1 MKIRPIFIFTMRYH
15 FMLLFA
21 MLAVVACSETSE
33 IEAGKSAFALHGELE
48 DCLADSVNIY
58 ETDGFAYHQI
68 KSTPLIKSGSSATF
82 RFSGKVPQKGF
93 YLIGT
98 SLNNL
103 TPLILGGEEE
113 IKLVGKGTNF
123 SRSTQLLNSPQN
135 ENYAKLKVQVAKVNR
150 RTDSI
155 MQMQARLYVGE
166 KTPKRQKE
174 ELYQAFQYIRNEQ
187 AKFRDS
193 LKKADPYLA
202 KIADMSLFPIFEVEN
217 NLQKYPNALKHFA
230 NEYFYAIDFKSP
242 ELNYMFPLR
251 ENVITYT
258 RTLCAAQEN
267 FIGKDSVFLFL
278 DNLLD
283 KAPKDSR
290 TYRLLLS
297 GIMQGLSDQE
307 SQFFPKYAQLYAKQY
322 PQEKAINAEN
332 SQKFGKITETEKQ
345 KQQFAKGSVPPE
357 INLPSPEGETVKL
370 SALLGQYVL
379 LDFWGSE
386 FIPSRRQIPYYV
398 HLYKRFHGRGLEIVS
413 VGIEQDKNAWL
424 KTIREE
430 KMTWK
435 HASDVQYWQSPIV
448 ETYLLKS
455 LPSNYLLD
463 KEGKI
468 IAKNIYGKD
477 LERKL
482 EGLMIIPKKGE
493 K

>member
-1 MKIRPIFIFTMRYH
+1 MRYYSYLII
-15 FMLLFA
+15 FCIALYL
-21 MLAVVACSETSE
+21 VACSEALE

-58 ETDGFAYHQI
+58 ETDGFAYHQL

-135 ENYAKLKVQVAKVNR
+135 ENYTKLKQQIAIVNR
-150 RTDSI
+150 KTDSI
-155 MQMQARLYVGE
+155 MQMQARLYIGE
-166 KTPKRQKE
+166 KTPRKQKE
-174 ELYQAFQYIRNEQ
+174 ELYLAFQYIRNEQ

-202 KIADMSLFPIFEVEN
+202 KIADMSLFPIFEIEN
-217 NLQKYPNALKHFA
+217 NPQKYPNALKHFA

-258 RTLCAAQEN
+258 RTLCAAQEH
-267 FIGKDSVFLFL
+267 FIGKDSVYLYL

-283 KAPKDSR
+283 KAPKNSR

-297 GIMQGLSDQE
+297 GIMQGLTDQE
-307 SQFFPKYAQLYAKQY
+307 SEYFPKYAQLYAKQY
-322 PQEKAINAEN
+322 PEEKAINAEN
-332 SQKFGKITETEKQ
+332 SQRFSKIDESEKQ
-345 KQQFAKGSVPPE
+345 KKQFVKGSIPPE
-357 INLPSPEGETVKL
+357 INLPSPEGSMVKL
-370 SALLGQYVL
+370 SSLLGQYVL

-386 FIPSRRQIPYYV
+386 FVPSRRQIPYYV
-398 HLYKRFHGRGLEIVS
+398 HLYKRFHGRGFEIVS
-413 VGIEQDKNAWL
+413 VGIEQNKEAWL

-430 KMTWK
+430 KMTWL
-435 HASDVQYWQSPIV
+435 HASDNQYWQSPIV

-482 EGLMIIPKKGE
+482 ESLLIPKKGE

>member
-1 MKIRPIFIFTMRYH
+1 MPNFRFHI
-15 FMLLFA
+15 LLFFA
-21 MLAVVACSETSE
+21 IFSGVGCSETSE

-58 ETDGFAYHQI
+58 ETDGFAYHQL

-103 TPLILGGEEE
+103 SPLILGGEEE

-135 ENYAKLKVQVAKVNR
+135 ENYAKLTLQIAKVNR
-150 RTDSI
+150 KTDSI
-155 MQMQARLYVGE
+155 MQLQARMLNGE
-166 KTPKRQKE
+166 KLSKRQKE
-174 ELYQAFQYIRNEQ
+174 ELFEAFQYIRNEQ

-193 LKKADPYLA
+193 LKKADVYLA
-202 KIADMSLFPIFEVEN
+202 KIADMSLFPIFEIEN
-217 NLQKYPNALKHFA
+217 NPQKYPNALKHFA
-230 NEYFYAIDFKSP
+230 NEYFSAIDFKSP

-267 FIGKDSVFLFL
+267 FIAKDSVYLFL

-283 KAPKDSR
+283 KTPKDSR
-290 TYRLLLS
+290 TYRLILS
-297 GIMQGLSDQE
+297 GIMQGLTDQE
-307 SQFFPKYAQLYAKQY
+307 SQFFPKYAQLYAKEY
-322 PQEKAINAEN
+322 PQEKAINSEN
-332 SQKFGKITETEKQ
+332 AQRFSKITETEKQ

-357 INLPSPEGETVKL
+357 INLPAPDGIAVKL
-370 SALLGQYVL
+370 SNLQGQYVL

-386 FIPSRRQIPYYV
+386 FVPSRRQIPYYV

-413 VGIEQDKNAWL
+413 VGIEQNKENWL

-430 KMTWK
+430 KMTWL
-435 HASDVQYWQSPIV
+435 HASDLQYWQSPIV

-482 EGLMIIPKKGE
+482 EGLMIVPKGKMKNE